1 MSFMDSLSRGTQR
14 LHHYFHDRIW
24 RPVPAGLPAEAQVR
38 RRAARFTYVVAHGFR
53 DDQVLL
59 TSSALTFMTL
69 FSLVPFLAL
78 GFSIAKGLG
87 LQSRFDEEFFS
98 TLAVGQRDLARW
110 IMSYV
115 EGTNLTALGTIG
127 LVVTLWTVAVMLGA
141 IERSLNQVWGVT
153 ESRALHRKFADY
165 VAVLL
170 FAPLLFVAST
180 TLTASLSSSAFVQ
193 HFLEDEM
200 MSRAW
205 NLALRLLPVVSIAA
219 ALTFL
224 YAFVPNTRVRFHA
237 ALIGGVVAGLI
248 WHLTQR
254 LYIHFQVGVA
264 NFNALYGTFASL
276 PIFLVWL
283 RVSWIIVLLGGEI
296 AYAVQHEQT
305 YHPPIKRHDL
315 SIAVRE
321 RAALEFLTLIA
332 QRFTAGEPPLTAG
345 DLAAGIDLP
354 RATTLEIVDTLVR
367 SGLLARSMDPPE
379 ALLPARDLSRM
390 AVGDVLLT
398 FRHQGVGTL
407 ADIAHGVL
415 DERLAV
421 LHRGLEEA
429 LRAAGSQEVGRVLAG
444 LEPQR
449 SAASA

>member
-1 MSFMDSLSRGTQR
+1 MAASKPFASLVTRARG
-14 LHHYFHDRIW
+14 YFQDRIW
-24 RPVPAGLPAEAQVR
+24 RPQPATATSRERLGR
-38 RRAARFTYVVAHGFR
+38 RIARFTYVVAHGFR

-59 TSSALTFMTL
+59 RSSALTFMTL

-87 LQSRFDEEFFS
+87 LQSRFDEDFFS

-127 LVVTLWTVAVMLGA
+127 LVVVLYTVAMMLGS
-141 IERSLNQVWGVT
+141 IERSLNEIWGVT

-180 TLTASLSSSAFVQ
+180 TLTASFASNTFVQ
-193 HFLEDEM
+193 RFLDDEVL
-200 MSRAW
+200 SWAW
-205 NLALRLLPVVSIAA
+205 NVVLRVLPVVSIAV
-219 ALTFL
+219 ALSFL
-224 YAFVPNTRVRFHA
+224 YGFVPNTRVRFRA
-237 ALIGGVVAGLI
+237 AVIGGVLAGGI
-248 WHLTQR
+248 WHLAQR
-254 LYIHFQVGVA
+254 LYIDFQVGVA

-305 YHPPIKRHDL
+305 YHPPLSRQEL
-315 SIAVRE
+315 SIALRE
-321 RAALEFLTLIA
+321 RVALEFLTQVA
-332 QRFTAGEPPLTAG
+332 QRFADGASPLTTS

-354 RATTLEIVDTLVR
+354 RTTTLEIVDALVR
-367 SGLLARSMDPPE
+367 SGLLARSAEPDD
-379 ALLPARDLSRM
+379 ALLPARDLSHM
-390 AVGDVLLT
+390 AIGELLLR

-407 ADIAHGVL
+407 GDVAHGVL
-415 DERLAV
+415 DERIAV
-421 LHRGLEEA
+421 LHGRLEEA
-429 LRAAGSQEVGRVLAG
+429 LRAAGASELGGVPANAG
-444 LEPQR
+444 LVPR
-449 SAASA
+449 